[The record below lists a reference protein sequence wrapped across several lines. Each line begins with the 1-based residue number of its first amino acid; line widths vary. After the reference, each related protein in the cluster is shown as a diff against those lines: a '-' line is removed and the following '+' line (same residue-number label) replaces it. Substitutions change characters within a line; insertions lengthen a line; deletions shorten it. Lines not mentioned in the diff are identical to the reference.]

1 MIDSYHLNHAQLIT
15 IVQWDV
21 TVLNVRLLLCIDEAE
36 RAKAGLAFK
45 EAVVVSHVAQNK
57 QDQHAADETGK
68 LYQDAYSAASSA
80 VAAAIRCFYDEFL
93 RVWYAHV
100 CMHACICVCTY
111 ACMHVR
117 PCMHVYV
124 YVRMHVCMYVCTN
137 S

>member
-1 MIDSYHLNHAQLIT
+1 MIDSYHLNHAQFIT
-15 IVQWDV
+15 IVQLYV

-100 CMHACICVCTY
+100 CMY
-111 ACMHVR
+111 ACM
-117 PCMHVYV
+117 CVYV
-124 YVRMHVCMYVCTN
+124 YVRMRVCMYVCTN